1 MFEPAS
7 STKRRR
13 IHILVVVVAFFV
25 AFALGIVIGYVAIK
39 KPSEESKTQAV
50 VHQDKK
56 ADLLKGREEIMNYHK
71 KFQTTVSERELEKTL
86 KWVKKSFTYIYNAKP
101 NIFASCLSLG
111 LEPLQIVHV
120 IHEGS
125 NYVKWQFEMY
135 VQNCK
140 CTALI

>member
-25 AFALGIVIGYVAIK
+25 AFALGIVIGYFAIK
-39 KPSEESKTQAV
+39 KPSEESEKQAV

-56 ADLLKGREEIMNYHK
+56 ADLLKGREEMMNYH
-71 KFQTTVSERELEKTL
+71 KFQTTVSERELENNL

-111 LEPLQIVHV
+111 LYMLFT
-120 IHEGS
+120 
-125 NYVKWQFEMY
+125 K
-135 VQNCK
+135 K
-140 CTALI
+140 ATT